1 MYLPGWLPTGIE
13 DEKKTHFLMALD
25 GLDDLFSTT
34 IGIYSNKL
42 QIIGFIFFV
51 LLFLRFADELYLP
64 RRYSE
69 QIGHH

>member
-42 QIIGFIFFV
+42 QIIGFIFSC
-51 LLFLRFADELYLP
+51 
-64 RRYSE
+64 YSFYASPMNCTYRE
-69 QIGHH
+69 GTQNR